1 MVGVRHRQGP
11 TIQFGPK
18 SSALF
23 TVCTK
28 CAKMLLSSK
37 IQTLAM
43 NLSHA
48 LLSTPLT
55 WSVTHG
61 EALSKRTGKSIP
73 VVTMKVVLNPGAEPV
88 SKHFSSYSPPTIDDM
103 LAAILAK
110 YDPAN
115 PCYIKW
121 LAARGETPVALEPG
135 VMECLGEAMHRGLR
149 KLADS
154 KQSAITWN
162 ALHRVHPNDR
172 GTVWKTAQEVLEKAF
187 ATGEPVT
194 RRDLACELRE
204 AVENALDLAE
214 MARPG
219 NADGVSRSSEQHYA
233 LQTLLI
239 GCQMTDIDEWMWSW
253 LGYVVK
259 DAAVEPAAAV
269 AQAA

>member
-1 MVGVRHRQGP
+1 
-11 TIQFGPK
+11 
-18 SSALF
+18 
-23 TVCTK
+23 
-28 CAKMLLSSK
+28 
-37 IQTLAM
+37 M

-48 LLSTPLT
+48 LLPTPLT
-55 WSVTHG
+55 WTVTHG
-61 EALSKRTGKSIP
+61 EAPSKRTGKLIP
-73 VVTMKVVLNPGAEPV
+73 VVTMTVVVTPGAEPV
-88 SKHFSSYSPPTIDDM
+88 SRHFSSYAPPTIDEM
-103 LAAILAK
+103 LAAVLAK
-110 YDPAN
+110 HDPTNAS
-115 PCYIKW
+115 YLKW
-121 LAARGETPVALEPG
+121 LQARGEAPVELEPG

-194 RRDLACELRE
+194 RRDLACELRAAIE
-204 AVENALDLAE
+204 DVLDLAE
-214 MARPG
+214 VARPG

-233 LQTLLI
+233 LQTLLL

-259 DAAVEPAAAV
+259 DAAVKPTAAV
-269 AQAA
+269 VQAA